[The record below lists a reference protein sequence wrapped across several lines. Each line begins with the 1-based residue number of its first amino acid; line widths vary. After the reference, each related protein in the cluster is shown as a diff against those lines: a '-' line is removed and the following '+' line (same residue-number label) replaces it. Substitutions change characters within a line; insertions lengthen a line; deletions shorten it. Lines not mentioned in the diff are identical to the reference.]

1 MSFKQPGLLERQQA
15 AAKAKKA
22 ALEKFQ
28 AKTADP
34 ALAERLTA
42 RAARAAERKAIK
54 QTREAEKAEQKA
66 REAERARQAE
76 HEAALEAERAAVAK
90 GRARARAGSRTQ
102 GRQGRPLCRPQS
114 TLEAPIAEVAKVIP
128 FAPCSWAHH

>member
-34 ALAERLTA
+34 ALAHRLTA
-42 RAARAAERKAIK
+42 RAARAAELKAIK
-54 QTREAEKAEQKA
+54 QTRETEKAEQKA

-76 HEAALEAERAAVAK
+76 HEAA
-90 GRARARAGSRTQ
+90 
-102 GRQGRPLCRPQS
+102 
-114 TLEAPIAEVAKVIP
+114 
-128 FAPCSWAHH
+128 